1 MGINIAFFATPP
13 GDLRAWALD
22 RLPPWW
28 AAWAGAHPSITIPPP
43 TSDAWHRVEP
53 FDRLAEIV
61 DRVRPESPPGPGG
74 TFFESDRP
82 TRAVFGRAL
91 RLLRSGEAAWEARR
105 PREAAVMDDLVRHL
119 LRDTDY
125 HQRYPLTGDPVAAA
139 LAPLGPAHAL
149 GGDLHMRRHQVPRPE
164 RLPARA
170 SPALRRL
177 WAIFFAGRTVAVVK
191 PEHAGAWG
199 GASVDDCGPD
209 HNDDVF
215 GWWSFDECG
224 VLLSEL
230 EAIAGEPLVPQ
241 PITAS
246 ERRWLVDLRKRFG
259 EAMWAQASA
268 NLEARASEFTPYD
281 DAMGLHVVREVAT
294 DARAMGAGLGFF
306 LC

>member
-1 MGINIAFFATPP
+1 MGINIAFFATQP
-13 GDLRAWALD
+13 GDLRAWALA
-22 RLPPWW
+22 RLPSWW
-28 AAWAGAHPSITIPPP
+28 SAWVGADPAITIPPP
-43 TSDAWHRVEP
+43 TSDAWHHVEP

-74 TFFESDRP
+74 RFFESDRP

-105 PREAAVMDDLVRHL
+105 PREAAAMDDLVRHL

-125 HQRYPLTGDPVAAA
+125 HQRHPLRGDPVAAA

-149 GGDLHMRRHQVPRPE
+149 GGDLHMRRHQLPRPAI
-164 RLPARA
+164 LPVRA

-177 WAIFFAGRTVAVVK
+177 WAMLFAGRTVAVVK

-199 GASVDDCGPD
+199 GASVDDCAPD
-209 HNDDVF
+209 HNDYVF

-224 VLLSEL
+224 ALLSEL
-230 EAIAGEPLVPQ
+230 EAIAGEPLLPQ
-241 PITAS
+241 PITDS

-268 NLEARASEFTPYD
+268 SLERRASEFIPYE
-281 DAMGLHVVREVAT
+281 DAMGLHVVHEVAT

-306 LC
+306 LR